1 MTRQSGK
8 HTGAKK
14 DGSRSIAK
22 NRRAFHD
29 YSIEET
35 FEAGI
40 ALTGTE
46 VRSLREGGGQLTDSF
61 ALIRRGE
68 LWLTGL
74 HIKPYS
80 HGNRANAEPD
90 RTRKLLMHRR
100 QIRYL
105 GEKVQ
110 QAGMT
115 LVPLSLYFSQA
126 GLVKVELGLARGK
139 KTYDKRASLA
149 ARDSRREVERALKE
163 RSRGE

>member
-1 MTRQSGK
+1 MGK
-8 HTGAKK
+8 PQ
-14 DGSRSIAK
+14 DGHKQIAK
-22 NRRAFHD
+22 NRKAFHD

-68 LWLTGL
+68 LWLHGL

-80 HGNRANAEPD
+80 HGNRANTDPD
-90 RTRKLLMHRR
+90 RARKLLMHRK

-105 GEKVQ
+105 AQKVQ

-115 LVPLSLYFSQA
+115 LVPLSLYFSPA
-126 GLVKVELGLARGK
+126 GLVKVELGIARGK
-139 KTYDKRASLA
+139 KGYDKRASMA

-163 RSRGE
+163 RSREG

>member
-1 MTRQSGK
+1 MGGQR
-8 HTGAKK
+8 
-14 DGSRSIAK
+14 DGQKTIAK

-68 LWLTGL
+68 LWLHGL

-80 HGNRANAEPD
+80 HGNRANTDPD
-90 RTRKLLMHRR
+90 RMRKLLMHRR

-105 GEKVQ
+105 TQKVQ

-115 LVPLSLYFSQA
+115 LVPLSLYFSRS
-126 GLVKVELGLARGK
+126 GLVKVALGLARGK

-149 ARDSRREVERALKE
+149 ARDSRREVDRALKE
-163 RSRGE
+163 RNR